1 MMDVFY
7 INIYDGFDMNAP
19 GIYFKNTFKININLN
34 DAEVA
39 VYIV

>member
-7 INIYDGFDMNAP
+7 INIYDGFYTNAS
-19 GIYFKNTFKININLN
+19 GIHFKNAFKININLN